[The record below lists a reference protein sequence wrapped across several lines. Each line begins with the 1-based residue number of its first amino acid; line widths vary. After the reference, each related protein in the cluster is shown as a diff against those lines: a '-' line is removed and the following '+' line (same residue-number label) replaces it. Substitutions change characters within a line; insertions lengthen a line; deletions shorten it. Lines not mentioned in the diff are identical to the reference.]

1 MAESTAGMLA
11 TACPALRY
19 TSFEKGLKAM
29 IVRDADGQMK
39 HVLWS
44 YERRKQGYSLLDN
57 MMWPDIPR
65 YDGSLIEQLAW

>member
-19 TSFEKGLKAM
+19 TSFEKGLKAT

-44 YERRKQGYSLLDN
+44 YERRKQEYS
-57 MMWPDIPR
+57 
-65 YDGSLIEQLAW
+65 